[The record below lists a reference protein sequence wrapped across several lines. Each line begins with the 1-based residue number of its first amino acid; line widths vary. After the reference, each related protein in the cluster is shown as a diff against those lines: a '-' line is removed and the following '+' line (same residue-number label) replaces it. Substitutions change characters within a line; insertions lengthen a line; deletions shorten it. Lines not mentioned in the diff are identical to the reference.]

1 MIRYLSA
8 PRLKEGTCRSCGK
21 SSLFI
26 AANLAFCLD
35 CIRQQPKGALPHL
48 KAVHA
53 EARRQFGLPAEP
65 PQAAGGVPCTF
76 CANECRIG
84 EGALGYCGL
93 RSNRG
98 GKLLHLGGTAAK
110 SILEWYY
117 DPLPTNCVAEW
128 VCAERESRGFKNL
141 AVFYGACSFDC
152 LFCQNWH
159 YRILAHRLAPAMS
172 AQELADCVDERT
184 ACICYFGGD
193 PSPQI
198 AHAIVTAR
206 LALRK
211 RRARPLRICWETNG
225 SMSPS
230 ILRQAAALAMDSGGT
245 IKFDLKAW
253 DESLHFA
260 LCGVSNKRTLE
271 NFAWLGG
278 LFRQRREPPFLTAS
292 TLLVPG
298 YIDAREV
305 GQIARFIASLDP
317 AIPYS
322 LLAFYPHFF
331 MGDLPTTSRR
341 HASECWQ
348 AAKEAGLANVKT
360 GNLHLLSDLY

>member
-8 PRLKEGTCRSCGK
+8 PRLKEGTCQGCGK
-21 SSLFI
+21 SSLLI
-26 AANLAFCLD
+26 AANLAVCLD
-35 CIRQQPKGALPHL
+35 CIRQQPQRVLPHL
-48 KAVHA
+48 KAVHG

-65 PQAAGGVPCTF
+65 PQAAEGAPCTF
-76 CANECRIG
+76 CANECRIPEG
-84 EGALGYCGL
+84 ELGYCGL

-98 GKLLHLGGTAAK
+98 GKLLHLGGTAARG
-110 SILEWYY
+110 ILEWYY

-159 YRILAHRLAPAMS
+159 YRTLAHRLAPALS

-193 PSPQI
+193 PSPQVP
-198 AHAIVTAR
+198 HAIATAR

-230 ILRQAAALAMDSGGT
+230 LLRQAAALAMDSGGT

-253 DESLHFA
+253 DENLYLA
-260 LCGVSNKRTLE
+260 LCGVGNKRTLE

-298 YIDAREV
+298 YVDAREV

-341 HASECWQ
+341 HASECLE
-348 AAKEAGLANVKT
+348 AAKAAGLVNVKI